1 MFRTVLPSAGEIA
14 KAVANAKPQLWP
26 KARGPPAPADQVLP
40 QPQGPPKAHGPP
52 VPKETPRILQE
63 QAERA
68 RSSQNI
74 AAVNAAIEKAH
85 RIEQEP
91 EPRPRKQPPPLS
103 TSASRPPPAK
113 AEAQASSR
121 DCRLTD
127 SALKATH
134 DQKRALPHGLNV
146 PVRMRS
152 EHIHSATSTDQPRRW
167 PLPLTSLRSGVESSL
182 RANPS
187 ELSVLRCKT
196 DLSVNLDAGE
206 VELVLALDIDYCLV
220 PSPNDVL
227 RSSRPS

>member
-1 MFRTVLPSAGEIA
+1 M
-14 KAVANAKPQLWP
+14 
-26 KARGPPAPADQVLP
+26 
-40 QPQGPPKAHGPP
+40 
-52 VPKETPRILQE
+52 
-63 QAERA
+63 
-68 RSSQNI
+68 
-74 AAVNAAIEKAH
+74 NAAIEKAH

-152 EHIHSATSTDQPRRW
+152 VHIHSATSTDQPRRW

-187 ELSVLRCKT
+187 ELSVLRAKLPC
-196 DLSVNLDAGE
+196 SVNLDA
-206 VELVLALDIDYCLV
+206 LVWWTTVGHLTRSSIDLGPV
-220 PSPNDVL
+220 PWLNDVL
-227 RSSRPS
+227 RSSRPFLGRTLKKTQLPRLLRNDVKPKQPKRKP